1 MEFISYLQIAVFTA
15 MVVMMFNMHLRIRD
29 LESAIDEVD
38 DAIDE
43 MDADLE
49 KDFARIEN
57 KITTR

>member
-15 MVVMMFNMHLRIRD
+15 MAVMMFNMYLRIRD

-57 KITTR
+57 KIITR